1 MKSGSVALVG
11 AGPGDPDLITRRGLR
26 YLSKATLVLY
36 DALVAS
42 ELLDEA
48 PQARRLY
55 VGKRA
60 GRHAMPQ
67 RTIERLMIRYARRG
81 ERVVRLKCGDPF
93 VFGRGGEEMLALAEA
108 GVDCTIV
115 PGVSSCIAAPQVAGI
130 PVTHRDIASGFL
142 CTTGH
147 DVDAFAG
154 RLRGISP
161 GALTLIVLMSYRNR
175 ARLAATLLAEGY
187 SGSTPAAWV
196 SGATFDSQ
204 EVRVTT
210 VSEMA
215 DIDMPDERA
224 VTLIVGNVV
233 SLAERSEGIGLAQ
246 LASGGIG

>member
-26 YLSKATLVLY
+26 HLHNATLVLY
-36 DALVAS
+36 DALVAP

-48 PQARRLY
+48 PRARRLY

-67 RTIERLMIRYARRG
+67 RTSERLMIRYARRG
-81 ERVVRLKCGDPF
+81 ERIVRLKCGDPF

-108 GVDCTIV
+108 GVECTVV

-130 PVTHRDIASGFL
+130 PVTHRQVASGFL

-147 DVDAFAG
+147 DVDAFAD

-175 ARLAATLLAEGY
+175 ARLAAALLEQGY
-187 SGSTPAAWV
+187 PGSTPAAWV
-196 SGATFDSQ
+196 SGASFDSQ
-204 EVRVTT
+204 DVRVTN

-215 DIDMPDERA
+215 DVDMSDDRA
-224 VTLIVGNVV
+224 VTLVVGDVV
-233 SLAERSEGIGLAQ
+233 SLAERSQGRGLAQ
-246 LASGGIG
+246 LVSGGAG